1 VKATLFY
8 PSSIAA
14 AACLVFF
21 HCSRSHSI
29 NTREAQS
36 RERTVETRTNE
47 NNESAP
53 ESTPPDEMPA
63 WNLERRTTQAFISG
77 DADDFLKLLAD
88 LAHADPA
95 AAARLAQSAGSLR
108 EAAMRVVAQNWAA
121 LDRAGAER
129 WATQLPNPEERDTAL
144 NYLCYQVNQSDPVQA
159 IRIARHHGIAGQKG
173 LIQNLTEQWA
183 GKDFPSA
190 SAWASRQS
198 ASEERDQI
206 YMRLA
211 LVLSK
216 TAPRDAAELLIDEIP
231 PGAVQTEAAISVV
244 HQWAIGDYAGAA
256 AWVVQFPSGD
266 LRERAAQELAGFS
279 ATTTSQSP

>member
-1 VKATLFY
+1 M
-8 PSSIAA
+8 
-14 AACLVFF
+14 
-21 HCSRSHSI
+21 
-29 NTREAQS
+29 
-36 RERTVETRTNE
+36 ETRTNE

-63 WNLERRTTQAFISG
+63 RNLERQTTQAFISG

-144 NYLCYQVNQSDPVQA
+144 NYLCYQVSQSDPVQA
-159 IRIARHHGIAGQKG
+159 IGIARHHGIAGQKG